1 MRILLVVSMVPEADG
16 LGAIPKLLHA
26 QLAGLRERHQVTV
39 VGSYGDLPGQAE
51 AAQEL
56 MGADDLRAV
65 FVDRRRSRST
75 AQRWRVRAALAAAWA
90 GKPWPWRAVTTTAGV
105 QAGIDRVAG
114 SGFDVVALEEDLMSV
129 LRLPAGVPTVL
140 TEHEAVQAPVAGWRA
155 ARLRDR
161 PARALR
167 RVDWRRWEDFRRSA
181 WHRAGLIQVYSRGDA
196 AAIASREPG
205 LAERVRVNPFGLVL
219 PPACDPA
226 EEEPGTILFA
236 GTFTHLPNREAAQ
249 WLAREIMPAVWAR
262 APAAR
267 LRIVGSAPPAEVG
280 SLAGPGVEVVADA
293 PSMEPHLRAA
303 AVVTAPV
310 RSGGGMRMK
319 VLEAMARGKAVVT
332 TPLGAEGLDCIDPE
346 PPLVVAATAEGTAI
360 EIARLLEDQPARRRL
375 GAEARAF
382 AEAHHSPAAWAKR
395 LEAVYEEAVRSV
407 PPQQPLPPIS
417 SSPPSS
423 ACER

>member
-26 QLAGLRERHQVTV
+26 QLAGLRTRHQVTV

-56 MGADDLRAV
+56 MRADDLRAV
-65 FVDRRRSRST
+65 FVDRRRSRSV
-75 AQRWRVRAALAAAWA
+75 AQRWRVRAELAATWA
-90 GKPWPWRAVTTTAGV
+90 GKRWPWRTVSATAGV
-105 QAGIDRVAG
+105 QPAIDRVAG

-140 TEHEAVQAPVAGWRA
+140 TEHEAVQAPAAGWRA
-155 ARLRDR
+155 TRLRDR
-161 PARALR
+161 PERALR
-167 RVDWRRWEDFRRSA
+167 RMDWGRWEGFRRDAWRRA
-181 WHRAGLIQVYSRGDA
+181 TLIQVYSRGDA
-196 AAIASREPG
+196 AEIARREPE

-226 EEEPGTILFA
+226 TEENGTVLFA

-249 WLAREIMPAVWAR
+249 WLAREIMPAVWR
-262 APAAR
+262 RSPEAR
-267 LRIVGSAPPAEVG
+267 LRVVGSAPPAEVRA
-280 SLAGPGVEVVADA
+280 LAGPRIEIVADA

-346 PPLVVAATAEGTAI
+346 PPLAVAETAEETAAA
-360 EIARLLEDQPARRRL
+360 IARLLEDEPGRRRL
-375 GAEARAF
+375 GGDAREF
-382 AEAHHSPAAWAKR
+382 AEAHHSPEAWGRR
-395 LEAVYEEAVRSV
+395 LQTVYEEAALR
-407 PPQQPLPPIS
+407 
-417 SSPPSS
+417 
-423 ACER
+423 A

>member
-26 QLAGLRERHQVTV
+26 QLAGLRTRHQVTV

-51 AAQEL
+51 AAREL
-56 MGADDLRAV
+56 MRADDLEAV
-65 FVDRRRSRST
+65 FVDRRRSRS
-75 AQRWRVRAALAAAWA
+75 AARRWRVRAELAATWA
-90 GKPWPWRAVTTTAGV
+90 GKRWPWRAVSATAGV
-105 QAGIDRVAG
+105 QTAIDRVAG
-114 SGFDVVALEEDLMSV
+114 NSFDVVALEEDLMSV

-140 TEHEAVQAPVAGWRA
+140 TEHEAVQAPAAGWRA

-161 PARALR
+161 PERALR
-167 RVDWRRWEDFRRSA
+167 RVDWRRWEGFRRGA
-181 WHRAGLIQVYSRGDA
+181 WRRATLIQVYSRGDA
-196 AAIASREPG
+196 AEIARREPD

-226 EEEPGTILFA
+226 EEEAGTVLFA

-249 WLAREIMPAVWAR
+249 WLAREIMPAVWRR

-267 LRIVGSAPPAEVG
+267 LRIVGSAPPAEVRA
-280 SLAGPGVEVVADA
+280 LAGERTEVVADA

-303 AVVTAPV
+303 AIVAAPV

-346 PPLVVAATAEGTAI
+346 PPLAVVASAEETATA
-360 EIARLLEDQPARRRL
+360 IARLLEDEAGRRRL
-375 GAEARAF
+375 GTEARAF
-382 AEAHHSPAAWAKR
+382 AEAHHSPAAWGKR
-395 LEAVYEEAVRSV
+395 LQTVYEEAALR
-407 PPQQPLPPIS
+407 
-417 SSPPSS
+417 
-423 ACER
+423 A